1 MQHTTPEN
9 DPPQA
14 LGLTVYDLPD
24 PVQVAVVEAGRTW
37 SGRLR
42 MLLVMLVCA
51 APVVASYLAYYV
63 IRPQGTPQLGQ
74 LVQDPTGLPDAVA
87 TTLDGQAMALSALKG
102 QWLLVSVS
110 SGQCDAVCQ
119 SNLLMQRQVRAALGR
134 EKDRTDWVWLIT
146 DDAPVSDALRQGLGD
161 AWVLRVDPSKMSS
174 WLQPAPGAA
183 LEDHL
188 YLVDPQ
194 GRWMMRFP
202 PRLTMDQAA
211 SLKREWERLLRASA
225 SWDRPGR

>member
-1 MQHTTPEN
+1 MT
-9 DPPQA
+9 
-14 LGLTVYDLPD
+14 LT
-24 PVQVAVVEAGRTW
+24 
-37 SGRLR
+37 
-42 MLLVMLVCA
+42 LV
-51 APVVASYLAYYV
+51 
-63 IRPQGTPQLGQ
+63 I
-74 LVQDPTGLPDAVA
+74 
-87 TTLDGQAMALSALKG
+87 LKH
-102 QWLLVSVS
+102 WWP
-110 SGQCDAVCQ
+110 
-119 SNLLMQRQVRAALGR
+119 R
-134 EKDRTDWVWLIT
+134 RTDWVWLII

>member
-1 MQHTTPEN
+1 MQHTKPE
-9 DPPQA
+9 DDTPQA

-24 PVQVAVVEAGRTW
+24 PVQVAEVEAGRTV

-51 APVVASYLAYYV
+51 APVVASYLTYYV
-63 IRPQGTPQLGQ
+63 IRPQGSPQLGQ
-74 LVQDPTGLPDAVA
+74 LVQDPIGLPNTAA
-87 TTLDGQAMALSALKG
+87 TTLEGQTVPLTALKG
-102 QWLLVSVS
+102 QWLLISVS
-110 SGQCDAVCQ
+110 SGQCDAQCQ
-119 SNLLMQRQVRAALGR
+119 SHLLMQRQVRAALGR

-161 AWVLRVDPSKMSS
+161 AQVFRTNPQTVSQ

-202 PRLTMDQAA
+202 PRLSMDQAS